1 MSHQGWMLPLFV
13 PATRP
18 DSFAKA
24 AASGADAIILDLED
38 AVDPADKLTA
48 RTSLSAARGL
58 GTDAIVRINAA
69 GTRWFEDDLIA
80 VRDAEVAAVMLAKA
94 ERAVDI
100 AHVHAVTRRPVI
112 ALIETV
118 AALKELEAMATT
130 TGVVQMAFGTM
141 DMAAELGCTPSSPI
155 MLPIRLQILVA
166 NVRAELAQPLDG
178 VSLVLNDAAILQSE
192 AEEIAA
198 NGFGGRLLIH
208 PAQIEATAHGLAPSE
223 DEVNL
228 ARRIVA
234 SSGAAVRV
242 DGRMVDRPV
251 RLHAERLLARAERL
265 AAAVTARQIK

>member
-13 PATRP
+13 PATLP
-18 DSFAKA
+18 DRFAKA
-24 AASGADAIILDLED
+24 AASGADAIVLDLVD

-69 GTRWFEDDLIA
+69 GTLWFEDDLIA

-118 AALKELEAMATT
+118 AALKELEAMAKT

-208 PAQIEATAHGLAPSE
+208 PVQIEATAHGLAPSE

-265 AAAVTARQIK
+265 AAAVTSRQIK

>member
-18 DSFAKA
+18 DRFAKA

-38 AVDPADKLTA
+38 AVDPAGKLTA
-48 RTSLSAARGL
+48 RTSPSAARGL
-58 GTDAIVRINAA
+58 GTDAIARINAA

-100 AHVHAVTRRPVI
+100 AHVHSVTRRPVI

-118 AALKELEAMATT
+118 AALKELEAKT

-265 AAAVTARQIK
+265 AAAVTSRQIK